1 MPYFPVDD
9 QAAFH
14 PKMLAAGNAA
24 VGVWTRSG
32 AWCKAHTSGGFV
44 PESVAHAIGSRTE
57 IRRLLTA
64 GLWSMDEEDGIHGY
78 RFHDWQ
84 DQAGNFDAETEK
96 AKKEAERKRNRD
108 RKRRQRERDKQDGHG
123 VTPGVTPEAVTAGN
137 HLPPSPSP
145 LTTDRHTRP
154 VLETDVSQGP
164 DESESV
170 EAICI
175 RQAAALGVDFAKV
188 KTAIGKACGR
198 FPDPSGV
205 VRIIVT
211 VLERAKPPVKSPTGL
226 VLAAVRDDWAEWQ
239 QMLDEAVA

>member
-24 VGVWTRSG
+24 VGVWVRAG

-44 PESVAHAIGSRTE
+44 PESMAHAIGSRVE
-57 IRRLLTA
+57 VKRLLSS
-64 GLWSMDEEDGIHGY
+64 GLWSPDVENGIPGY

-96 AKKEAERKRNRD
+96 AKKEIERQRNRD
-108 RKRRQRERDKQDGHG
+108 RKRRQRERDKANGHG
-123 VTPGVTPEAVTAGN
+123 VTSGVTPEGVTPGN

-154 VLETDVSQGP
+154 VLETGADGS

-198 FPDPSGV
+198 FPD
-205 VRIIVT
+205 
-211 VLERAKPPVKSPTGL
+211 
-226 VLAAVRDDWAEWQ
+226 
-239 QMLDEAVA
+239 